1 MLFTDIGSRPVGILY
16 HSLTLLVPESGWAFR
31 AICCT
36 VSSRDRDESSHFRT
50 HAPLI
55 EWTSG
60 FPFSILSLR
69 QGVKSARRKGNVKL
83 LMASQPRA
91 PFWLVV
97 WGVILGL
104 VGIAAWRAGMLEQFG
119 FLQPPVGVV
128 DATPK
133 SAAAPM
139 DGTGGEGVLFEAAD
153 SAAPTTVKEYSFKPA
168 EKLPPV
174 KGISGY
180 KPLTNDSIGIPTVR
194 FALNVWAG
202 WSPIIHA
209 NAGFKAG
216 KLWQSPG
223 GKPFKLELVLI
234 DNPVTMRDAYAA
246 GEVHIGWATLD
257 MIPLFLEG
265 LVDRTG
271 APKDSRVMPRVFQ
284 QVDFSNGGDGIV
296 VRDSIKTVRDLAG
309 KKLALAQNSPSQ
321 FFALNM
327 LVAGGLQPGDVEM
340 VYTDDAFQA
349 AAAFNAQKNLAGC
362 VSWAPDIYN
371 LEKAKGNRMLVT
383 TQTANRLIA
392 DVWFARA
399 DFAKDHPDKIEA
411 IVRGIFDSM
420 ESLKSDS
427 ARTKVAEWMAAGYN
441 IPASDTLA
449 MLGDAHSTNWAEN
462 YQFFINRNNPANF
475 EHIWKQA
482 YYLYRRIGAISSPP
496 VSFDQVMDFSVIQK
510 LGSEPKYADTR
521 DEYTKPLAAKT
532 LSEIR
537 AENEEIL
544 TNTVVIHFFPN
555 SWNLRKTIV
564 RHIDGKDVEQ
574 PYDPGVDLVLD
585 EVATLAKQF
594 GAARIVIEG
603 HTDSSMKGTVP
614 AAMVKELSL
623 ERARSV
629 KDAIVGKFELDKGR
643 FAVDGVGWE
652 RPADPDHPDNQS
664 LNRRVEIKVYSA
676 EKE

>member
-1 MLFTDIGSRPVGILY
+1 
-16 HSLTLLVPESGWAFR
+16 
-31 AICCT
+31 
-36 VSSRDRDESSHFRT
+36 
-50 HAPLI
+50 
-55 EWTSG
+55 
-60 FPFSILSLR
+60 
-69 QGVKSARRKGNVKL
+69 
-83 LMASQPRA
+83 MAGQPKA

-97 WGVILGL
+97 WIVILGL
-104 VGIAAWRAGMLEQFG
+104 VGLAAWRAGMLEPFG
-119 FLQPPVGVV
+119 MGRPEVAGQRPGPGGGDVPGRAGGDVPRPAGGGTAGG
-128 DATPK
+128 DA
-133 SAAAPM
+133 
-139 DGTGGEGVLFEAAD
+139 DGAGGVLFEASD
-153 SAAPTTVKEYSFKPA
+153 TSVPTTVKEYSFKPA

-174 KGISGY
+174 KGTSAY
-180 KPLTNDSIGIPTVR
+180 KPLENETVR

-202 WSPIIHA
+202 WSPIILA
-209 NAGFKAG
+209 NNGFQAG
-216 KLWQSPG
+216 KVWQAPG
-223 GKPFKLELVLI
+223 GKPFKIELVLI

-284 QVDFSNGGDGIV
+284 QVDFSNGGDGMV
-296 VRDSIKTVRDLAG
+296 VREGIKTVRDLAG
-309 KKLALAQNSPSQ
+309 KKLAMAQNSPSQ

-327 LVAGGLQPGDVEM
+327 LVAGGLQPGDVNM
-340 VYTDDAFQA
+340 VYTEDAFQA
-349 AAAFNAQKNLAGC
+349 AAAFNSQKDLAGC

-420 ESLKSDS
+420 ESLKTDS
-427 ARTKVAEWMAAGYN
+427 ARAKAAELMAAGYN

-475 EHIWKQA
+475 ERIWKQA
-482 YYLYRRIGAISSPP
+482 YYLYRRVGAITNPP
-496 VSFDQVMDFSVIQK
+496 VPFDQVMDFSVIQK
-510 LGSEPKYADTR
+510 LGQEPKYAQSK
-521 DEYTKPLAAKT
+521 DEYAKVLPPKT
-532 LSEIR
+532 LSQIR
-537 AENEEIL
+537 AENDEIL

-555 SWNLRKTIV
+555 SWDLRKKIV
-564 RHIDGKDVEQ
+564 RRIDGKDIEEA
-574 PYDPGVDLVLD
+574 YDASVDLVLD

-594 GAARIVIEG
+594 GNARIVIEG
-603 HTDSSMKGTVP
+603 HTDSSMKGQVP
-614 AAMVKELSL
+614 AAMVRELSA
-623 ERARSV
+623 ERASSV
-629 KDAIVGKFELDKGR
+629 KSALVEKFEFDEGR
-643 FAVDGVGWE
+643 FAVDGVGWD
-652 RPADPDHPDNQS
+652 RPADPEHPDDHAK
-664 LNRRVEIKVYSA
+664 NRRVEIKVYSA